1 MASNLSRGGYL
12 ARGSLRLRT
21 RLIIFGLGL
30 ILLSPTVIFPQ
41 QQVPEWFAQLP
52 EAPPQQLFAV
62 GVAGRYLRPQ
72 RARAAALQDAY
83 RNLAKQ
89 IQVRLKFELIELS
102 DGRLQITNPKFDL
115 RYYDNRL
122 GDIES
127 NSVVLDSV
135 ITAEGYFVLIA
146 YPAAKKPGGF
156 RNNVRSWGS
165 APDWVSH
172 IPKDK
177 DYVYG
182 IGMVAR
188 YGRWLRAWQDADAL
202 ARFDLAKNI
211 QVEAQSVHTSQR
223 DNRTTIESNLMRQSL
238 DLTLR
243 NSIIIARWYDGKS
256 DTYYALC
263 RAPRQ

>member
-1 MASNLSRGGYL
+1 LASNLSRGGYL
-12 ARGSLRLRT
+12 TRGSLHHFS

-30 ILLSPTVIFPQ
+30 ILLNPTVILPQ

-52 EAPPQQLFAV
+52 EAPPKQLFAV
-62 GVAGRYLRPQ
+62 GVAGKYLRPQ

-89 IQVRLKFELIELS
+89 ILVKLKFELIELS

-122 GDIES
+122 DDIEL
-127 NSVVLDSV
+127 NSVILDSV
-135 ITAEGYFVLIA
+135 ITAEGYFVIIA
-146 YPAAKKPGGF
+146 YPAEKKSGGF
-156 RNNVRSWGS
+156 GCSLRSWGP
-165 APDWVSH
+165 APEWVSH
-172 IPKDK
+172 IPKDR

-202 ARFDLAKNI
+202 ARFDVAKNI
-211 QVEAQSVHTSQR
+211 QVEVQSLHTSQR
-223 DNRTTIESNLMRQSL
+223 DDRHTIESTTRRQSL

-243 NSIIIARWYDGKS
+243 NATIIARWYDCKS
-256 DTYYALC
+256 DTYYSLC